1 MTHIYDGT
9 SSTGYS
15 NNTGTHETTKI
26 KTFQNVIVQYQS
38 TFPWNRHVQNC
49 SSNRIKNMQTVDL
62 FKIIVIV
69 QLFYIL
75 YQEKDLLIK
84 EAYFVKSVIY
94 ILFLLLHA

>member
-1 MTHIYDGT
+1 
-9 SSTGYS
+9 
-15 NNTGTHETTKI
+15 
-26 KTFQNVIVQYQS
+26 
-38 TFPWNRHVQNC
+38 
-49 SSNRIKNMQTVDL
+49 MQTVDL

-69 QLFYIL
+69 QLFHIL